1 MAGSEENLSIKAIL
15 SAVDQGYTAGLDA
28 AAAKAKSFGDVT
40 NNAFKGIGTGM
51 MVAGTAVTAM
61 GVTSIKS
68 FGQFEASLNKAAVVA
83 GGTAKDIGQL
93 DDLANKM
100 GADLPLSAQDC
111 ADAMIE
117 MARNGASIGDI
128 KKQFPAIAQA
138 ATAAGADIKATA
150 GVVQEAMN
158 IWGKSLDS
166 PQQAAAI
173 LVQTANASN
182 ASVEDMQQALATV
195 GGSANQAGISLQV
208 ISESIGLITNR
219 GFNAA
224 QASMDL
230 NHAILQMMAPS
241 KVASDAMN
249 SLGVSFTDAQGKMKK
264 FPTILAELNQA
275 LDKLN
280 PAEKSQ
286 KLKAIF
292 GTSGM
297 SAIIPLLDAVK
308 NKTNDA
314 KVSWDAYAR
323 EQEKAAGST
332 KKSEATLKNQSAEMQ
347 KNVGS
352 SIEQLGG
359 NWESLR
365 NKSMKSAQAING
377 SMIQSAN
384 QAMQWATDSNS
395 AIAQITRGFIGLSPG
410 IGASTVALGGFL
422 RSAGDINKSLGK
434 GITGFSNLAKTTQ
447 IVSKGFKNNH
457 SASEIAKVGLN
468 NLAKKSLSAAIAQK
482 ALATAAF
489 IAQHALAF
497 GIAGAIVVVV
507 TALTLFFTKTKTGQ
521 QMWANFIAWLKNA
534 WNGLSQ
540 AATKLWQSVLK
551 SLQPIIK
558 QLQALWKQFQVF
570 FTAMWN
576 LLKPVVMPVFNFIRQ
591 YITTVMK
598 NIMTVIKTMM
608 NIIKIA
614 FSTGWNALTIIVRTV
629 WNIIRTIIS
638 TSLSVITGLLKAGT
652 ALMRGDWSGAWN
664 AIKGV
669 ASSIWT
675 GITSIINT
683 AMNGLVNIVR
693 TMMNGMKN
701 VFSSIWTG
709 IKQIFQNDINFIKT
723 VTHIDLGAQGRAIM
737 DSLLRGLKQ
746 AWENVKSFVGG
757 IGNWIKEHKGPISY
771 DEQLLIPAGQAIMS
785 GLNGGLTTGFTEVQD
800 NVSGMAGVIS
810 DQVTNVMNTAQNALD
825 DDRLTIPAI
834 NSQQYSESID
844 RLNGMVQGGSYNQN
858 ITMQESSL
866 QKTNTELLRKI
877 ANKDNTMVLDDGTLV
892 AKTAPKM
899 DESIG
904 NKVNLKDRWSK

>member
-15 SAVDQGYTAGLDA
+15 SAVDQGFTAGLDA
-28 AAAKAKSFGDVT
+28 AAARAQTFGELT

-51 MVAGTAVTAM
+51 MVAGTAITAM
-61 GVTSIKS
+61 GVSSIKS
-68 FGQFEASLNKAAVVA
+68 FGQFEASLNQAAVVA

-158 IWGKSLDS
+158 IWGQSLDS

-182 ASVEDMQQALATV
+182 ASVEDMQQALATI
-195 GGSANQAGISLQV
+195 GGSAGQAGMSLQV
-208 ISESIGLITNR
+208 TSEAIGLLTNK
-219 GFNAA
+219 GFSAA

-241 KVASDAMN
+241 KVASDAMA
-249 SLGVSFTDAQGKMKK
+249 SLGISFTDAQGKMKK
-264 FPTILAELNQA
+264 FPDILRELNQA
-275 LDKLN
+275 LDGLN
-280 PAEKSQ
+280 PDEKAQ
-286 KLKAIF
+286 KLKAMF
-292 GTSGM
+292 GTAGM
-297 SAIIPLLDAVK
+297 QAIVPLLDTVK

-314 KVSWDAYAR
+314 KVSWDAYAK
-323 EQEKAAGST
+323 EQDKAAGST
-332 KKSEATLKNQSAEMQ
+332 KKANASLKDQANEMQ

-359 NWESLR
+359 NWEALR
-365 NKSMKSAQAING
+365 NKSMKSAQDING
-377 SMIQSAN
+377 SLIQNAN
-384 QAMQWATDSNS
+384 EVMQWATTSNS
-395 AIAQITRGFIGLSPG
+395 GVAQFTRGFIGLSPG
-410 IGASTVALGGFL
+410 VGAATVAVGGFL

-434 GITGFSNLAKTTQ
+434 GITGLSNLGKTTQ
-447 IVSKGFKNNH
+447 IVAQGLKNGH
-457 SASEIAKVGLN
+457 SAAEIAKDG
-468 NLAKKSLSAAIAQK
+468 LSALSKNSLIAATAQK

-521 QMWANFIAWLKNA
+521 QMWASFIAWLKNA

-608 NIIKIA
+608 NIIKMA
-614 FSTGWNALTIIVRTV
+614 FSTGWNALAIIVRTV

-652 ALMRGDWSGAWN
+652 ALIRGDWSGAWN

-669 ASSIWT
+669 ASSIWN

-701 VFSSIWTG
+701 VFSSIWNG
-709 IKQIFQNDINFIKT
+709 IKQIFQNNINFIKS
-723 VTHIDLGAQGRAIM
+723 VMHIDLGAQGRAIM

-757 IGNWIKEHKGPISY
+757 IGNWIKEHKGPLSY

-785 GLNGGLTTGFTEVQD
+785 GLNGGLTTGFSDVQD
-800 NVSGMAGVIS
+800 NVSSMAGVIS
-810 DQVTNVMNTAQNALD
+810 DQVTSVMDTAQNALD

-844 RLNGMVQGGSYNQN
+844 RLNGMVQGGSYDQN
-858 ITMQESSL
+858 ITMQESGL

-877 ANKDNTMVLDDGTLV
+877 ANKDNTMILDDGTLV

>member
-68 FGQFEASLNKAAVVA
+68 FGQFEASLNQAAVVA

-182 ASVEDMQQALATV
+182 ASVEDMQQALATI
-195 GGSANQAGISLQV
+195 GGSAGQAGMSLQV
-208 ISESIGLITNR
+208 ISEAIGLLTNK
-219 GFNAA
+219 GFSAA

-241 KVASDAMN
+241 KVAKDAMA
-249 SLGVSFTDAQGKMKK
+249 SLGISFTDAQGKMKK

-275 LDKLN
+275 LNGLN
-280 PAEKSQ
+280 PSEKAQ
-286 KLKAIF
+286 KLKAMF
-292 GTSGM
+292 GTAGM
-297 SAIIPLLDAVK
+297 QAIVPLLDTVK

-323 EQEKAAGST
+323 EQDKAAGST
-332 KKSEATLKNQSAEMQ
+332 KKANQSLKDQANEMQ

-359 NWESLR
+359 NWEALR
-365 NKSMKSAQAING
+365 NKSMKSAQDING
-377 SMIQSAN
+377 SLIQNAN
-384 QAMQWATDSNS
+384 EVMQWATTSNS
-395 AIAQITRGFIGLSPG
+395 GVAQFTRGFIGLSPG

-447 IVSKGFKNNH
+447 LVSQGFKNGH
-457 SASEIAKVGLN
+457 SANEIANESLK
-468 NLAKKSLSAAIAQK
+468 NLSKDSFVAATAQK
-482 ALATAAF
+482 VLATAAF
-489 IAQHALAF
+489 IAQHAMAF
-497 GIAGAIVVVV
+497 GIVGAIAVVV

-521 QMWANFIAWLKNA
+521 QMWSSFINWLKTA

-540 AATKLWQSVLK
+540 AAIKLWQSVLK

-576 LLKPVVMPVFNFIRQ
+576 LLRPVATPVFQFIKAR
-591 YITTVMK
+591 ITRDMR

-608 NIIKIA
+608 NIIKVV
-614 FSTGWNALTIIVRTV
+614 FSAGWNALTIVVRTT
-629 WNIIRTIIS
+629 WNIIKTIVS
-638 TSLSVITGLLKAGT
+638 TWLSVITGLLKAGT

-664 AIKGV
+664 AMKSVVSAIWNGINSV
-669 ASSIWT
+669 VNTYLNALSS
-675 GITSIINT
+675 
-683 AMNGLVNIVR
+683 LVRN
-693 TMMNGMKN
+693 MMNAVKGI
-701 VFSSIWTG
+701 FSSIWNG
-709 IKQIFQNDINFIKT
+709 IKGIFHNNVQFIKD
-723 VTHIDLGAQGRAIM
+723 VMHIDLGVQGRAIM
-737 DSLLRGLKQ
+737 NSLLKGLKD
-746 AWENVKSFVGG
+746 AWENVKSFVSG
-757 IGNWIKEHKGPISY
+757 IGNWIKEHKGPLSY

-785 GLNGGLTTGFTEVQD
+785 GLNGGLTNGFSDVQD
-800 NVSGMAGVIS
+800 NVSGMAGMIS
-810 DQVTNVMNTAQNALD
+810 SQVTGIMDKAQNALND
-825 DDRLTIPAI
+825 DQLTIPAI

-858 ITMQESSL
+858 VTMQESGL

-877 ANKDNTMVLDDGTLV
+877 ANKDNTMILDDGTLV

-904 NKVNLKDRWSK
+904 GKVNLKDRWSK

>member
-15 SAVDQGYTAGLDA
+15 SAVDQGFTAGLDA
-28 AAAKAKSFGDVT
+28 AAARAQTFGELT

-51 MVAGTAVTAM
+51 MVAGTAITAM
-61 GVTSIKS
+61 GVSSIKS
-68 FGQFEASLNKAAVVA
+68 FGQFEASLNQAAVVA
-83 GGTAKDIGQL
+83 GGTAKDISQL

-182 ASVEDMQQALATV
+182 ASVEDMQQALATI
-195 GGSANQAGISLQV
+195 GGSAGQAGMSLQV
-208 ISESIGLITNR
+208 TSEAIGLLTNK
-219 GFNAA
+219 GFSAA

-241 KVASDAMN
+241 KVASDAMA
-249 SLGVSFTDAQGKMKK
+249 SLGISFTDAQGKMKK
-264 FPTILAELNQA
+264 FPTILAELNRA
-275 LDKLN
+275 LNGLN
-280 PAEKSQ
+280 PSEKAQ
-286 KLKAIF
+286 KLKAMF
-292 GTSGM
+292 GTAGM
-297 SAIIPLLDAVK
+297 QAIVPLLDTVK

-323 EQEKAAGST
+323 EQDKAAGST
-332 KKSEATLKNQSAEMQ
+332 KKASQSLKDQANEMQ

-359 NWESLR
+359 NWEALR
-365 NKSMKSAQAING
+365 NKSMKSAQDING
-377 SMIQSAN
+377 SLIQNAN
-384 QAMQWATDSNS
+384 AVMQWATESNS
-395 AIAQITRGFIGLSPG
+395 GIAQFTRGFIGLSPG

-434 GITGFSNLAKTTQ
+434 GITGLSNLGKTTQ
-447 IVSKGFKNNH
+447 IVAQGFKNGH
-457 SASEIAKVGLN
+457 SAAEIAKDG
-468 NLAKKSLSAAIAQK
+468 LSALSKNSLIAATAQK

-489 IAQHALAF
+489 IAQHAMEF
-497 GIAGAIVVVV
+497 GIVGAIAVVV

-576 LLKPVVMPVFNFIRQ
+576 LLRPVVMPVFNFIRQ

-614 FSTGWNALTIIVRTV
+614 FLTGWNALTIIVRTV

-669 ASSIWT
+669 ASSIWN

-701 VFSSIWTG
+701 VFSSIWNG
-709 IKQIFQNDINFIKT
+709 IKQIFQNDINFIKS

-785 GLNGGLTTGFTEVQD
+785 GLNGGLTTGFSDVQD

-810 DQVTNVMNTAQNALD
+810 DQVTNVMNTAQDALD

-844 RLNGMVQGGSYNQN
+844 RLNGIVQGGNYNQN
-858 ITMQESSL
+858 VTMQESGL

-877 ANKDNTMVLDDGTLV
+877 ANKDNTMILDDGTLV
-892 AKTAPKM
+892 AKTAPQY
-899 DESIG
+899 DETIG
-904 NKVNLKDRWSK
+904 GKINLKDRWSK